1 MAESWKVVGLDLAGK
16 ETRPTGV
23 AVLTPDSLAC
33 LTLLTDEEV
42 FGFVTS
48 SDPDLVAIDAPLSK
62 PSSGWLRDSDRELI
76 RRGLRVLPPMLGPM
90 RSLTERG
97 MRLASG
103 LRALGVRVVEV
114 HPGSTAKVLGV
125 PRTAAGVLEALKKV
139 GISVRHSPGRVSSI
153 HEVDAALA
161 ALTGALLLMG
171 RAEVVGGPGGIAL
184 PRRAEEGIRVK
195 ASQDRPQDGA

>member
-1 MAESWKVVGLDLAGK
+1 MPKSWKVVGLDLAGK

-23 AVLTPDSLAC
+23 AVLTPDSLTC
-33 LTLLTDEEV
+33 LTLLSDEEIV
-42 FGFVTS
+42 DFVAS
-48 SDPDLVAIDAPLSK
+48 SAPDLAAIDAPLSR

-76 RRGLRVLPPMLGPM
+76 RMGLRVLPPLLGPM

-97 MRLASG
+97 IRLAAG

-125 PRTAAGVLEALKKV
+125 PRTTAGVLEALKRV
-139 GISVRHSPGRVSSI
+139 GIPARLSAGRIGTI

-171 RAEVVGGPGGIAL
+171 RAEVVGGPGGIVL
-184 PRRAEEGIRVK
+184 PKRAGGSK
-195 ASQDRPQDGA
+195 GKG